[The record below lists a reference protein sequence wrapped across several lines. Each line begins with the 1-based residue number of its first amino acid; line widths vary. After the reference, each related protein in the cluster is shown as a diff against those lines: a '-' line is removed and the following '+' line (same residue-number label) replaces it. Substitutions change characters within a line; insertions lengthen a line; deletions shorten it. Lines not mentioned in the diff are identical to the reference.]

1 MSLSLINIS
10 AFELE
15 QKLSYF
21 VLSLLSIFLNTKTN
35 VVTNLKPLNSDNNS
49 IRLLLIANSV
59 SLSCSSG
66 LKILKISTLQVLA
79 QPLKAYALFVIFT
92 FFRFKKF
99 TVFFVSLCQE
109 LLESTFS
116 PFLIVLDDLCEVF
129 ECTIIFDFILAK
141 FGF

>member
-129 ECTIIFDFILAK
+129 ECSIIFDFILAK

>member
-66 LKILKISTLQVLA
+66 LKILKTSTLQVLA
-79 QPLKAYALFVIFT
+79 QPLKACALFVIFT

-129 ECTIIFDFILAK
+129 ECSIIFDFILAK

>member
-35 VVTNLKPLNSDNNS
+35 VVTNLTSDNNS

-59 SLSCSSG
+59 SLICSSG
-66 LKILKISTLQVLA
+66 LKILKTSTLQVLA
-79 QPLKAYALFVIFT
+79 QPLKACALFVIYT

-109 LLESTFS
+109 LL
-116 PFLIVLDDLCEVF
+116 
-129 ECTIIFDFILAK
+129 
-141 FGF
+141 

>member
-21 VLSLLSIFLNTKTN
+21 VLSLLFIFLNTKTN
-35 VVTNLKPLNSDNNS
+35 VVTNLTSDNNS

-109 LLESTFS
+109 LL
-116 PFLIVLDDLCEVF
+116 
-129 ECTIIFDFILAK
+129 
-141 FGF
+141 

>member
-21 VLSLLSIFLNTKTN
+21 VLFLLSIFLNTKTN

-66 LKILKISTLQVLA
+66 LKIFKISTLQVLA

-129 ECTIIFDFILAK
+129 ECSIIFDFILAK